1 MNDGEL
7 LRNRVT
13 DLASKY
19 GRYGYKRVTALMN
32 QDGGKVNHKRVF
44 EFGKKKDLRFQPN
57 DRRKPD
63 YSLAMETVFAINQNT
78 KDYV

>member
-1 MNDGEL
+1 
-7 LRNRVT
+7 
-13 DLASKY
+13 
-19 GRYGYKRVTALMN
+19 MN

-78 KDYV
+78 KDHV